1 MSALPY
7 REIIELR
14 SVGLSFEKVAFLC
27 GCSATKAS
35 AVSRRAA
42 ELGLGWPVPV
52 ELSDDELARLVDP
65 RDAARCNPVDL
76 EDIQGRAGRRL
87 DADDVEEAYAAYVA
101 LSVDRPPYVFATF
114 RERFVQLVK
123 AQARGAKMLVN
134 WHPGEEVQV
143 DWAGRKL
150 SLYGAGEEV
159 TPVSLFVATLPYSD
173 KTFVR
178 ASLEMGMQSWLEHH
192 KAMFA
197 YFGGAPLF
205 VAPDNL
211 ATGVVFDENR
221 ERSIHPRYQELADH
235 YGAMVLPAR
244 VRTPTDKAAVE
255 SHVRIMA
262 NSIAGVLEQMRFT
275 SLGQLN
281 LAIAELLE
289 VYNNRP
295 VVAFKGRSR
304 NEIFESEERECL
316 QPLPEAEFA
325 PVTWRKVGVSFDGVV
340 RVRGNFYGVPP
351 RYADRKVAVR
361 IAEDAIE
368 VYTADRRQCI
378 ARHPRREDGAETFEG
393 LPGVHP
399 DRFKPLDVWC
409 EEHRRT
415 RILEQWDYD
424 ANGGKGPHDCVC
436 RSGRPVHWR
445 CPDCG
450 FKWVEAPARRTG
462 RSFDDCLACAD
473 VALVPGKNDL
483 ATVRPDIAEE
493 WHPTRNPLPA
503 SAVFPDF

>member
-192 KAMFA
+192 KAMFS

-244 VRTPTDKAAVE
+244 VRTPQPHQPCA
-255 SHVRIMA
+255 HH
-262 NSIAGVLEQMRFT
+262 
-275 SLGQLN
+275 GQ
-281 LAIAELLE
+281 
-289 VYNNRP
+289 
-295 VVAFKGRSR
+295 
-304 NEIFESEERECL
+304 
-316 QPLPEAEFA
+316 Q
-325 PVTWRKVGVSFDGVV
+325 
-340 RVRGNFYGVPP
+340 
-351 RYADRKVAVR
+351 
-361 IAEDAIE
+361 
-368 VYTADRRQCI
+368 
-378 ARHPRREDGAETFEG
+378 
-393 LPGVHP
+393 
-399 DRFKPLDVWC
+399 
-409 EEHRRT
+409 HRR
-415 RILEQWDYD
+415 R
-424 ANGGKGPHDCVC
+424 A
-436 RSGRPVHWR
+436 
-445 CPDCG
+445 
-450 FKWVEAPARRTG
+450 
-462 RSFDDCLACAD
+462 
-473 VALVPGKNDL
+473 
-483 ATVRPDIAEE
+483 
-493 WHPTRNPLPA
+493 
-503 SAVFPDF
+503 

>member
-178 ASLEMGMQSWLEHH
+178 ASLEMGMQ
-192 KAMFA
+192 
-197 YFGGAPLF
+197 
-205 VAPDNL
+205 
-211 ATGVVFDENR
+211 
-221 ERSIHPRYQELADH
+221 
-235 YGAMVLPAR
+235 
-244 VRTPTDKAAVE
+244 
-255 SHVRIMA
+255 
-262 NSIAGVLEQMRFT
+262 
-275 SLGQLN
+275 
-281 LAIAELLE
+281 
-289 VYNNRP
+289 
-295 VVAFKGRSR
+295 
-304 NEIFESEERECL
+304 
-316 QPLPEAEFA
+316 
-325 PVTWRKVGVSFDGVV
+325 
-340 RVRGNFYGVPP
+340 
-351 RYADRKVAVR
+351 
-361 IAEDAIE
+361 
-368 VYTADRRQCI
+368 
-378 ARHPRREDGAETFEG
+378 
-393 LPGVHP
+393 
-399 DRFKPLDVWC
+399 
-409 EEHRRT
+409 
-415 RILEQWDYD
+415 
-424 ANGGKGPHDCVC
+424 
-436 RSGRPVHWR
+436 
-445 CPDCG
+445 
-450 FKWVEAPARRTG
+450 
-462 RSFDDCLACAD
+462 
-473 VALVPGKNDL
+473 
-483 ATVRPDIAEE
+483 
-493 WHPTRNPLPA
+493 
-503 SAVFPDF
+503 

>member
-197 YFGGAPLF
+197 RTSGGAPLF

-211 ATGVVFDENR
+211 YNEVVFDENR
-221 ERSIHPRYQELADH
+221 EELDPSALP
-235 YGAMVLPAR
+235 GAGRITTAPWSLPAR
-244 VRTPTDKAAVE
+244 SVRPPTRRPWKPCAHRVAQQHRRRCWSGNAVHEHLKPAQSGHCRAA
-255 SHVRIMA
+255 
-262 NSIAGVLEQMRFT
+262 
-275 SLGQLN
+275 
-281 LAIAELLE
+281 E
-289 VYNNRP
+289 VYNDKPSWHSEAQRT
-295 VVAFKGRSR
+295 RSSR
-304 NEIFESEERECL
+304 RRRDAAAAAGSESSR
-316 QPLPEAEFA
+316 AI
-325 PVTWRKVGVSFDGVV
+325 TWRKVGVL
-340 RVRGNFYGVPP
+340 RRRGEGCGNYGVPRAMP
-351 RYADRKVAVR
+351 T
-361 IAEDAIE
+361 AEGRRAHRQGAPSK
-368 VYTADRRQCI
+368 VYTADGRQCI
-378 ARHPRREDGAETFEG
+378 AKASSAQGEDGG
-393 LPGVHP
+393 
-399 DRFKPLDVWC
+399 RDV
-409 EEHRRT
+409 RG
-415 RILEQWDYD
+415 
-424 ANGGKGPHDCVC
+424 AA
-436 RSGRPVHWR
+436 GR
-445 CPDCG
+445 
-450 FKWVEAPARRTG
+450 APT
-462 RSFDDCLACAD
+462 
-473 VALVPGKNDL
+473 
-483 ATVRPDIAEE
+483 
-493 WHPTRNPLPA
+493 
-503 SAVFPDF
+503 

>member
-1 MSALPY
+1 MSTLPY

-27 GCSATKAS
+27 GCSTTKAS

-123 AQARGAKMLVN
+123 ARARGAKMLVN

-262 NSIAGVLEQMRFT
+262 NSIVGVLEQMRFT

-289 VYNNRP
+289 VYNDRP

-304 NEIFESEERECL
+304 NEIFEAEERECL

-351 RYADRKVAVR
+351 RYADRKSPCASPR
-361 IAEDAIE
+361 TPSRSTPPTGGSASRGIRAGR
-368 VYTADRRQCI
+368 TA
-378 ARHPRREDGAETFEG
+378 PRRSRGCRACTPTGSSRLTSGA
-393 LPGVHP
+393 
-399 DRFKPLDVWC
+399 
-409 EEHRRT
+409 
-415 RILEQWDYD
+415 
-424 ANGGKGPHDCVC
+424 
-436 RSGRPVHWR
+436 RSI
-445 CPDCG
+445 
-450 FKWVEAPARRTG
+450 AAR
-462 RSFDDCLACAD
+462 
-473 VALVPGKNDL
+473 
-483 ATVRPDIAEE
+483 
-493 WHPTRNPLPA
+493 
-503 SAVFPDF
+503 